1 MKLKFQ
7 VTGMTCAACSAR
19 VEKVTKAVEGVQK
32 AEVNLLAGTMQAE
45 VLSPEIASAIIQAV
59 QNAGYHAQLAGE
71 KKETKAEKTPTEE
84 ALKEMKTRIIGS
96 SICLIILMYFTMGH
110 MVGLPA
116 PHWYHGIENALVAA
130 LLQFF
135 LTLPPVYLNRVYYTR
150 GLKALW
156 NKAPNMDSL
165 IAVGSLAS
173 LTYGIA
179 ALFRMAWGMGHG
191 NWEVVKMYSENL
203 YFESAA
209 MILTLITLGKFLETR
224 AKGRTGDAIRALM
237 DLSPKTA
244 LVRRNGEIEEIPV
257 EEVRVG
263 DILIVRS
270 GGQIPVDGTVL
281 EGRASVDQSALTG
294 ESVPVEKVPGNTVA
308 AATINTEGYLE
319 FRADKVGED
328 TTLAQVI
335 RMVEEAGGS
344 KAPIARLA
352 DKIAGIF
359 VPVVMTIAAITFA
372 VWMLAGQSLEF
383 SLNCAISVLVISC
396 PCALGLATPVA
407 IMVGTGRGAQMGILF
422 KNAEALENLHH
433 VDTVVLDKTGTLTTG
448 KPEVTDVIPGAVATS
463 EMLRIAASLESRSE
477 HPFAKAILKHMGN
490 SAYPEVSDFETLPGR
505 GVAGTINGI
514 RYYGGND
521 RLMKELNIA
530 IPDLPELARNG
541 KTPLYFA
548 NQRKEFLGTIA
559 AADVL
564 KADSAAAIGE
574 MQRSGLDVV
583 MLTGDNE
590 ITAKSIAD
598 KAGITHVISDVL
610 PTDKAGAVQKLQ
622 SAGHK
627 VLMVGDGIN
636 DAPALV
642 TADVGMA
649 IGAGTDIA
657 MESADIVLM
666 NSSLAAV
673 SDAIALSKATIRNIR
688 QNLFWAFFYNTLGI
702 PIAAGALFIPF
713 GLQLSPMLGAAAMSM
728 SSVFVVTN
736 ALRLRLFKV
745 RARSAEPAAPTEIC
759 ACAEEEPAVEAAPQ
773 EQPAVTETVIYVN
786 GMMCS
791 HCTSSVEKA
800 CMGVPGTVS
809 AVADLEKKLVTVT
822 GTADYEAL
830 KKAILAEDYE
840 VVEKTPAAV
849 TIIRVNGMM
858 CSHCTA
864 SVEKACMGVLGTV
877 SAVADLEKKIV
888 SVTGTAAYEDLKKA
902 IVAEDYEVME
912 D

>member
-1 MKLKFQ
+1 MKLKFN

-19 VEKVTKAVEGVQK
+19 VEKVTGAVPGVEKAD
-32 AEVNLLAGTMQAE
+32 VNLLAGTMQVE
-45 VLSPEIASAIIQAV
+45 ASEDVTAAIIQAV
-59 QNAGYHAQLAGE
+59 TKAGYGASVPGEE
-71 KKETKAEKTPTEE
+71 KKTIKEE
-84 ALKEMKTRIIGS
+84 NNPQDDAMKEMKKRIIGS

-116 PHWYHGIENALVAA
+116 PHWYHGLENALVAA

-165 IAVGSLAS
+165 IAVGSIAS
-173 LTYGIA
+173 LVYGVA

-191 NWEVVKMYSENL
+191 DWEVVKMYSENL

-244 LVRRNGEIEEIPV
+244 IVIRGSEETEIPV
-257 EEVRVG
+257 EDVRVG
-263 DILIVRS
+263 DVIVVRS
-270 GGQIPVDGTVL
+270 GGSIPVDGTVL

-294 ESVPVEKVPGNTVA
+294 ESVPVEKLPGDSVA
-308 AATINTEGYLE
+308 AATINTEGYLK

-359 VPVVMTIAAITFA
+359 VPVVMAIAAVTFGA
-372 VWMLAGQSLEF
+372 WMLMGYGLEF

-407 IMVGTGRGAQMGILF
+407 IMVGTGRGAQMGVLF
-422 KNAEALENLHH
+422 KNAEALESLHH
-433 VDTVVLDKTGTLTTG
+433 IDTVVLDKTGTLTTG
-448 KPEVTDVIPGAVATS
+448 KPEVTDILPGKADIARL
-463 EMLRIAASLESRSE
+463 MRIAAALESKSE
-477 HPFAKAILKHMGN
+477 HPFAKAILQKMG
-490 SAYPEVSDFETLPGR
+490 STPYPEAIDFETLPGR
-505 GVAGTINGI
+505 GVAGRVDGV
-514 RYYGGND
+514 RCYGGNS
-521 RLMKELNIA
+521 RLMQEISVA
-530 IPDLPELARNG
+530 VPELPELANQG
-541 KTPLYFA
+541 KTPLHFA
-548 NQRKEFLGTIA
+548 NERGEYMGTIA

-564 KADSAAAIGE
+564 KADSMAAVEA
-574 MQRSGLDVV
+574 MQNLHLDVV

-590 ITAKSIAD
+590 ATAKSIAA

-610 PTDKAGAVQKLQ
+610 PTDKAGAVKKLQ
-622 SAGHK
+622 ESGHR

-673 SDAIALSKATIRNIR
+673 SGAIELSKATIKNIR

-702 PIAAGALFIPF
+702 PLAAGLLYLPF
-713 GLQLSPMLGAAAMSM
+713 GLQLSPMIGAAAMSM

-736 ALRLRLFKV
+736 ALRLRFFKPKT
-745 RARSAEPAAPTEIC
+745 EAASVCTCEEIPEEIPIPE
-759 ACAEEEPAVEAAPQ
+759 APEEEQLPEL
-773 EQPAVTETVIYVN
+773 VIRVN

-791 HCTSSVEKA
+791 HCTAAVEKACMSVPGTVRAVASLEEKNVTVTGTASYEDLKAAIVAEDYEVVDPVQEETIVIGVGGMMCSHCTAAVEKA

-809 AVADLEKKLVTVT
+809 AVANLEAKNVTVT
-822 GTADYEAL
+822 GTADLEAL
-830 KKAILAEDYE
+830 KKAIIDEDYE
-840 VVEKTPAAV
+840 
-849 TIIRVNGMM
+849 I
-858 CSHCTA
+858 
-864 SVEKACMGVLGTV
+864 
-877 SAVADLEKKIV
+877 LE
-888 SVTGTAAYEDLKKA
+888 G
-902 IVAEDYEVME
+902 
-912 D
+912 

>member
-1 MKLKFQ
+1 MKLKFT

-19 VEKVTKAVEGVQK
+19 VEKVTNAVAGVQK
-32 AEVNLLAGTMQAE
+32 AEVNLLAGTMQVEAE
-45 VLSPEIASAIIQAV
+45 SADITAAIIQAV
-59 QNAGYHAQLAGE
+59 QKAGYGAFVPGD
-71 KKETKAEKTPTEE
+71 EKTVRKEE
-84 ALKEMKTRIIGS
+84 ANPQENALKEMKVRIIGS
-96 SICLIILMYFTMGH
+96 FACLIVLMYFTMGH
-110 MVGLPA
+110 MVGLPE
-116 PHWYHGIENALVAA
+116 PHWYHGTENALVAA
-130 LLQFF
+130 LVQFF
-135 LTLPPVYLNRVYYTR
+135 LTLPPVYLNRVYYSR

-165 IAVGSLAS
+165 IAVGSIAS
-173 LTYGIA
+173 LAYGVV
-179 ALFRMAWGMGHG
+179 ALFRMAYGMGHG
-191 NWEVVKMYSENL
+191 DWALVEMYRKNL

-244 LVRRNGEIEEIPV
+244 TVRRDGIDMEIAV
-257 EEVRVG
+257 EDVKLG
-263 DILIVRS
+263 DIVIVRS
-270 GGQIPVDGTVL
+270 GGSIPVDGTVL

-294 ESVPVEKVPGNTVA
+294 ESVPVEKLPGDTVA

-352 DKIAGIF
+352 DKIAGVF
-359 VPVVMTIAAITFA
+359 VPVVMSIAAVTFA
-372 VWMLAGQSLEF
+372 VWMLMGYGMEF

-407 IMVGTGRGAQMGILF
+407 IMVGTGRGAQMGVLF

-433 VDTVVLDKTGTLTTG
+433 IDTVVLDKTGTLTTG
-448 KPEVTDVIPGAVATS
+448 KPEVTDILPGKASSA
-463 EMLRIAASLESRSE
+463 ELMQIAAALESRSE
-477 HPFAKAILKHMGN
+477 HPFAKAILKKMGKT
-490 SAYPEVSDFETLPGR
+490 SYPEVEDFETLPGR
-505 GVAGTINGI
+505 GVAGSIRGV
-514 RYYGGND
+514 RYYGGNG
-521 RLMKELNIA
+521 RLMQELQIA
-530 IPDLPELARNG
+530 IPELPELAAMG
-541 KTPLYFA
+541 KTPLHFA
-548 NQRKEFLGTIA
+548 SEKGGYLGTIA

-564 KADSAAAIGE
+564 KSDSVAAVKA
-574 MQRSGLDVV
+574 MQELHLDVV

-590 ITAKSIAD
+590 KTARAIAE

-622 SAGHK
+622 KVGHR

-673 SDAIALSKATIRNIR
+673 SGAIELSKATIRNIR

-702 PIAAGALFIPF
+702 PVAAGLLFIPF

-736 ALRLRLFKV
+736 ALRLRFFKPKADSG
-745 RARSAEPAAPTEIC
+745 RACSCEETETAPF
-759 ACAEEEPAVEAAPQ
+759 EEEIQ
-773 EQPAVTETVIYVN
+773 EIPMEEIVIRVN

-791 HCTSSVEKA
+791 HCTASVEAACKKVPGTVSAVADLEKKCVTVTGSADAEALKQAIRDEDYEVVEDPEAQTVVIGVGGMMCSHCTAAVEKA

-809 AVADLEKKLVTVT
+809 AVADLKAKNVTVI
-822 GTADYEAL
+822 GTADIEAL
-830 KKAILAEDYE
+830 KKAIIAEDYE
-840 VVEKTPAAV
+840 
-849 TIIRVNGMM
+849 I
-858 CSHCTA
+858 
-864 SVEKACMGVLGTV
+864 
-877 SAVADLEKKIV
+877 LE
-888 SVTGTAAYEDLKKA
+888 G
-902 IVAEDYEVME
+902 
-912 D
+912 